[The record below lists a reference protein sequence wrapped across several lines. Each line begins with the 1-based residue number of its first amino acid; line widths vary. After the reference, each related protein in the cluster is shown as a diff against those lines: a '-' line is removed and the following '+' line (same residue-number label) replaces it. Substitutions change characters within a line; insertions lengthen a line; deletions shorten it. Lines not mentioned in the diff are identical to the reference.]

1 MSEDRGK
8 FWVDAQWH
16 GDPAPEPTPEPDPA
30 PTPDPEPTPLTEEA
44 VEKMIQ
50 SATDRVRTEYSGK
63 LKDSQAEL
71 DDLKKEK
78 MSAAEVAK
86 FELEKLK
93 EANAVTAAELAKERL
108 ALDRASV
115 ITDLEVPKNLAPFVT
130 GDSIETILSSAK
142 ALMDTFKVE
151 VQKAMEVKLVSSSD
165 PPVVGDKVDP
175 VNRMQLDSMASWD
188 RVNAMPPG
196 PEKED
201 AYAALLEAATN
212 LKE

>member
-1 MSEDRGK
+1 MSEEQVVEVKTGETQ
-8 FWVDAQWH
+8 V
-16 GDPAPEPTPEPDPA
+16 EPTQTQE
-30 PTPDPEPTPLTEEA
+30 PLTEEA

-63 LKDSQAEL
+63 LKATEAER
-71 DDLKKEK
+71 DDLKKES
-78 MSAAEVAK
+78 MTAAEAAK

-175 VNRMQLDSMASWD
+175 VNRMQLDNMAAWD
-188 RVNAMPPG
+188 KVNAMEPG
-196 PEKED
+196 MEKEN